1 MEQARQIHDL
11 GPPGALAEVKSAFS
25 VPQDFDAAL
34 GSSRSAAA
42 NAAGPTGYEG
52 HAARQRL
59 TGYGAGALSPLFRGL
74 GAAMSNEGHQPP
86 VPPRRPFWK
95 FLLCQRRAPF
105 RSRPPDQ
112 FRRPRAQIGP

>member
-34 GSSRSAAA
+34 GSSRNFAA
-42 NAAGPTGYEG
+42 NAAGSTGYEG

-59 TGYGAGALSPLFRGL
+59 KDTGRARSPRY
-74 GAAMSNEGHQPP
+74 SEGWE
-86 VPPRRPFWK
+86 RR
-95 FLLCQRRAPF
+95 
-105 RSRPPDQ
+105 
-112 FRRPRAQIGP
+112 